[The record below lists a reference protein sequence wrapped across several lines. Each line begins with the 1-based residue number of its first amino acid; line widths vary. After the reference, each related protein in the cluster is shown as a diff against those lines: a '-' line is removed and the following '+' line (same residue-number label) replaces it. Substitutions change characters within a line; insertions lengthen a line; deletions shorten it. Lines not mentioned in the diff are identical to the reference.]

1 MDACAPRCR
10 SHGLTTHP
18 TDKRAMKAICLASAM
33 TIVLQVV
40 VTFCF
45 RLSPSAHRARQMLFV
60 YLFCLAAL
68 VVLWF
73 ATPDDLGLLG
83 RSLLT
88 EPAWLDFAATM
99 FFFSAAF
106 FGGALQL
113 YNLCDRGFSLR
124 ILVDMLEAPTG
135 AVDVDYLTTN
145 YSSGRGLVWM
155 YRKRIDDIV
164 AARFIDRTNK
174 QIILT
179 AKGETFAD
187 LFINARRVLGLEPP
201 Q

>member
-1 MDACAPRCR
+1 
-10 SHGLTTHP
+10 
-18 TDKRAMKAICLASAM
+18 MKAICLASVM
-33 TIVLQVV
+33 TVVLLVL
-40 VTFCF
+40 VTLCF
-45 RLSPSAHRARQMLFV
+45 RIHPSVHRARQMLFV
-60 YLFCLAAL
+60 YLFCLPVL
-68 VVLWF
+68 VALWF

-88 EPAWLDFAATM
+88 EPAWLDFAATI
-99 FFFSAAF
+99 FFFSAGF

-124 ILVDMLEAPTG
+124 ILVDMFEAPAD
-135 AVDVDYLTTN
+135 AVDIDYLTAN

-164 AARFIDRTNK
+164 AASFISQANK
-174 QIILT
+174 RITLT
-179 AKGETFAD
+179 AKGAMFAD

>member
-1 MDACAPRCR
+1 
-10 SHGLTTHP
+10 
-18 TDKRAMKAICLASAM
+18 M
-33 TIVLQVV
+33 TVVLLVL
-40 VTFCF
+40 VTLCF
-45 RLSPSAHRARQMLFV
+45 RFYPSPHRARQMLVV
-60 YLFCLAAL
+60 YLFCLPVL
-68 VVLWF
+68 VALWF

-88 EPAWLDFAATM
+88 EPAWLDFAAAL
-99 FFFSAAF
+99 FFFSAGF

-124 ILVDMLEAPTG
+124 ILVDMLEAPVD
-135 AVDVDYLTTN
+135 ALDVDYLTAN

-164 AARFIDRTNK
+164 AARFIDQVDKR
-174 QIILT
+174 IVLT
-179 AKGETFAD
+179 AKGEMFAG
-187 LFINARRVLGLEPP
+187 LFINARRVLGLGPP

>member
-1 MDACAPRCR
+1 
-10 SHGLTTHP
+10 
-18 TDKRAMKAICLASAM
+18 MKAICLASAM
-33 TIVLQVV
+33 TVVLLVV
-40 VTFCF
+40 VTLCF
-45 RLSPSAHRARQMLFV
+45 RISPTAHRARQMLVV

-68 VVLWF
+68 VALWF

-88 EPAWLDFAATM
+88 EPAWLDFAATL
-99 FFFSAAF
+99 FFFSVGF
-106 FGGALQL
+106 FGGTLQL

-124 ILVDMLEAPTG
+124 ILVDMLEAHTG

-145 YSSGRGLVWM
+145 YSSGRGLVWL

-164 AARFIDRTNK
+164 AARFVDQVNK
-174 QIILT
+174 QIMLT
-179 AKGETFAD
+179 AKGEMFAD
-187 LFINARRVLGLEPP
+187 LFINARRILGLEPP

>member
-1 MDACAPRCR
+1 
-10 SHGLTTHP
+10 
-18 TDKRAMKAICLASAM
+18 MKAICLASAV
-33 TIVLQVV
+33 TVVLLLL

-45 RLSPSAHRARQMLFV
+45 RLYPSAHRARQMLLV
-60 YLFCLAAL
+60 YLFCLALL
-68 VVLWF
+68 VALWF
-73 ATPDDLGLLG
+73 ATPADLGLLG

-88 EPAWLDFAATM
+88 QPAWLDFAAM
-99 FFFSAAF
+99 LFFFSAAF

-124 ILVDMLEAPTG
+124 ILIDMLEAPIG
-135 AVDVDYLTTN
+135 EVDVDYLTAN

-164 AARFIDRTNK
+164 AGRFIEQANK
-174 QIILT
+174 RIVLT
-179 AKGETFAD
+179 AKGEMFAD
-187 LFINARRVLGLEPP
+187 LFINARRVLGLEAP

>member
-1 MDACAPRCR
+1 
-10 SHGLTTHP
+10 
-18 TDKRAMKAICLASAM
+18 MKAICLASAM
-33 TIVLQVV
+33 TVVLLVL

-45 RLSPSAHRARQMLFV
+45 RLYPSAHRARQMLLV
-60 YLFCLAAL
+60 YLFCLAVL
-68 VVLWF
+68 VALWF

-83 RSLLT
+83 RSLLAKPT
-88 EPAWLDFAATM
+88 WLDFAATL
-99 FFFSAAF
+99 FFFSAGF

-135 AVDVDYLTTN
+135 GVDVDYLSAN

-164 AARFIDRTNK
+164 AARFVMHTNK
-174 QIILT
+174 LVTLT
-179 AKGETFAD
+179 AKGQMLAD
-187 LFINARRVLGLEPP
+187 LFINARRVLGVELPR
-201 Q
+201 

>member
-1 MDACAPRCR
+1 
-10 SHGLTTHP
+10 
-18 TDKRAMKAICLASAM
+18 MKAICLASAM
-33 TIVLQVV
+33 TVVLLVL

-45 RLSPSAHRARQMLFV
+45 RLYPSVHRARQMLFV

-68 VVLWF
+68 VALWF
-73 ATPDDLGLLG
+73 AAPDDLGFLD
-83 RSLLT
+83 RSLLA
-88 EPAWLDFAATM
+88 EPAWLDFAAAL
-99 FFFSAAF
+99 FFFSAGF

-135 AVDVDYLTTN
+135 AVDVDYLTAN

-179 AKGETFAD
+179 AKGETVAD
-187 LFINARRVLGLEPP
+187 LFISACRVLGLEPP

>member
-1 MDACAPRCR
+1 
-10 SHGLTTHP
+10 
-18 TDKRAMKAICLASAM
+18 M
-33 TIVLQVV
+33 TVVLLVL
-40 VTFCF
+40 VTFWF
-45 RLSPSAHRARQMLFV
+45 RLYPSAHRARQMLLV
-60 YLFCLAAL
+60 YLFCLAVLPA
-68 VVLWF
+68 LWF

-88 EPAWLDFAATM
+88 EPAWLDFAATL

-106 FGGALQL
+106 FGAALQL

-124 ILVDMLEAPTG
+124 ILVDILEAPTA
-135 AVDVDYLTTN
+135 AVDVDYLAAN

-174 QIILT
+174 RIMLT
-179 AKGETFAD
+179 AKGEVFAD
-187 LFINARRVLGLEPP
+187 LFINARRVLRLEPP
-201 Q
+201 P

>member
-1 MDACAPRCR
+1 
-10 SHGLTTHP
+10 LTAFP
-18 TDKRAMKAICLASAM
+18 ADKRAMKAVCLASAM
-33 TIVLQVV
+33 TIVLLVL

-45 RLSPSAHRARQMLFV
+45 RLYPSAHRARQMLLV
-60 YLFCLAAL
+60 YLFCLAVL

-88 EPAWLDFAATM
+88 QPAWLDFAATLC
-99 FFFSAAF
+99 FFSAGF

-124 ILVDMLEAPTG
+124 ILVDMLEAPAD
-135 AVDVDYLTTN
+135 AVDVDYLTAN
-145 YSSGRGLVWM
+145 YSSGRGLGWM

-164 AARFIDRTNK
+164 AARFIDQVNK
-174 QIILT
+174 QIVLT
-179 AKGETFAD
+179 AKGEMFAD
-187 LFINARRVLGLEPP
+187 LFINADRVLGLEPP

>member
-1 MDACAPRCR
+1 
-10 SHGLTTHP
+10 
-18 TDKRAMKAICLASAM
+18 MKAICLASAM
-33 TIVLQVV
+33 TVVLLVL

-45 RLSPSAHRARQMLFV
+45 RLYPSAHRARQMLFV

-68 VVLWF
+68 VALWF
-73 ATPDDLGLLG
+73 ATPDDLGFLG
-83 RSLLT
+83 RSLLA
-88 EPAWLDFAATM
+88 EPAWLDFAAAL

-124 ILVDMLEAPTG
+124 ILVDMLEAPTS
-135 AVDVDYLTTN
+135 AVDVDYLTAN

-164 AARFIDRTNK
+164 AARFVGHANK
-174 QIILT
+174 SVMLT
-179 AKGETFAD
+179 AKGEMFAE
-187 LFINARRVLGLEPP
+187 LFINARRLLGVELP

>member
-1 MDACAPRCR
+1 
-10 SHGLTTHP
+10 
-18 TDKRAMKAICLASAM
+18 MKAICLASAM
-33 TIVLQVV
+33 TVVLLAL

-45 RLSPSAHRARQMLFV
+45 RLYPSAHRARQMLFV
-60 YLFCLAAL
+60 YLFCLAVL
-68 VVLWF
+68 VALWF

-88 EPAWLDFAATM
+88 KPASLDLAAM
-99 FFFSAAF
+99 LFFFSVAF

-124 ILVDMLEAPTG
+124 ILIDMLEAPTD

-164 AARFIDRTNK
+164 AARFINQVNK
-174 QIILT
+174 RIVLT
-179 AKGETFAD
+179 AKGEMFAD
-187 LFINARRVLGLEPP
+187 LFINARRVLGLEAP

>member
-1 MDACAPRCR
+1 
-10 SHGLTTHP
+10 
-18 TDKRAMKAICLASAM
+18 MKAIFLASAM
-33 TIVLQVV
+33 TVVLLVL

-45 RLSPSAHRARQMLFV
+45 RLYPSAHRARQMLV
-60 YLFCLAAL
+60 AYLFCLALL
-68 VVLWF
+68 VTLWF
-73 ATPDDLGLLG
+73 ATPDDLGLLD
-83 RSLLT
+83 RSLLAK
-88 EPAWLDFAATM
+88 PAWLDFAAAL

-124 ILVDMLEAPTG
+124 ILIDMLEAPIG
-135 AVDVDYLTTN
+135 AIDVDYLIAN

-164 AARFIDRTNK
+164 AARFIDQVNK
-174 QIILT
+174 RIVLT
-179 AKGETFAD
+179 AKGEMFAD
-187 LFINARRVLGLEPP
+187 LFINVRSVIGLEPP

>member
-1 MDACAPRCR
+1 
-10 SHGLTTHP
+10 
-18 TDKRAMKAICLASAM
+18 MKAICLASAM
-33 TIVLQVV
+33 TVVLLVL
-40 VTFCF
+40 VTFYF

-73 ATPDDLGLLG
+73 ATIDDLGLLG

-88 EPAWLDFAATM
+88 EPAWLDFAATL

-135 AVDVDYLTTN
+135 AVDVDYLTAN
-145 YSSGRGLVWM
+145 YSSGRGLIWM
-155 YRKRIDDIV
+155 YRKRIDDII
-164 AARFIDRTNK
+164 ATRFIDQVNK
-174 QIILT
+174 RIVLT
-179 AKGETFAD
+179 AKGEMFAD

>member
-1 MDACAPRCR
+1 
-10 SHGLTTHP
+10 LTAFP
-18 TDKRAMKAICLASAM
+18 ADKRAMKAVCLASAM
-33 TIVLQVV
+33 TIVLLVL

-45 RLSPSAHRARQMLFV
+45 RLYPSAHRARQMLLV
-60 YLFCLAAL
+60 YLFCLAVL

-88 EPAWLDFAATM
+88 QPAWLDFAATL
-99 FFFSAAF
+99 FFFSAGF

-124 ILVDMLEAPTG
+124 ILVDMLEAPAD
-135 AVDVDYLTTN
+135 AVDVDYLTAN
-145 YSSGRGLVWM
+145 YSSGRGLGWM

-164 AARFIDRTNK
+164 AARFIDQVNK
-174 QIILT
+174 RIVLT
-179 AKGETFAD
+179 AKGEMFAD
-187 LFINARRVLGLEPP
+187 LFINADRALGLEPP

>member
-1 MDACAPRCR
+1 
-10 SHGLTTHP
+10 
-18 TDKRAMKAICLASAM
+18 MKAICLASAM
-33 TIVLQVV
+33 TIVLLVL

-45 RLSPSAHRARQMLFV
+45 RLYPSAHRARQMLFV

-68 VVLWF
+68 VALWF
-73 ATPDDLGLLG
+73 ATPDDLGFLG
-83 RSLLT
+83 RSLLA
-88 EPAWLDFAATM
+88 EPAWLDFASTI
-99 FFFSAAF
+99 FFFSAGF

-124 ILVDMLEAPTG
+124 ILVDMLESPTS
-135 AVDVDYLTTN
+135 AVDVGYLTAN

-164 AARFIDRTNK
+164 AARFVGHANK
-174 QIILT
+174 SVMLT
-179 AKGETFAD
+179 AKGEMFAE
-187 LFINARRVLGLEPP
+187 LFINARRLLGVELP

>member
-1 MDACAPRCR
+1 
-10 SHGLTTHP
+10 
-18 TDKRAMKAICLASAM
+18 MKAICLASAM
-33 TIVLQVV
+33 TVVLLIL

-45 RLSPSAHRARQMLFV
+45 RFYPSAHRARQMLFV
-60 YLFCLAAL
+60 YLFCLAIL

-73 ATPDDLGLLG
+73 ATPDDLGFLD
-83 RSLLT
+83 RSLLA
-88 EPAWLDFAATM
+88 EPAWLDFAATL
-99 FFFSAAF
+99 FFFSAGF

-135 AVDVDYLTTN
+135 AVDVDYLTAN
-145 YSSGRGLVWM
+145 YSRGRGLVWM

-164 AARFIDRTNK
+164 AARFIDQVNK
-174 QIILT
+174 RIVL
-179 AKGETFAD
+179 APKGEMFVD